1 MRPNPPGQSYN
12 RRHDEKRHFRM
23 AAIEPAGCAVALAVE
38 AGFVPRAVDRGVM
51 ERPTVFVGA
60 PPPPNDMANPIFF

>member
-1 MRPNPPGQSYN
+1 
-12 RRHDEKRHFRM
+12 
-23 AAIEPAGCAVALAVE
+23 LAVE